1 MNNTNTYATN
11 KAWQQYEA
19 GKEYK
24 RRIGLYETVRQNER
38 FYRGEQW
45 QYGEGKD
52 LPKPVF
58 NIVYRVMNYLVCSV
72 ASANISLRFTDE
84 NLPFAENERHA
95 ELIKKGVEVLAQN
108 TTYRWKKNGM
118 DRKMLQLLTDAAIT
132 GDGVIYCY
140 WDSTLP
146 SPQRFEGDIVTELID
161 NVNVFPSD
169 VNRADIQS
177 QEYIILAGRAPVGK
191 LRREAL
197 LAGASE
203 DEVSKIIADEEYSNQ
218 SGDMARYELHGD
230 DEAKTTYIIKFWRED
245 GKVVFEKS
253 TRDCVIRRGRT
264 DCRLYPI
271 AYFNWIPVK
280 NSFHGAS
287 PISSLIP
294 NQKFINRAY
303 AMVMKHMTDTAFSK
317 IIYDKSK
324 IPEWSNEVGEAI
336 AAFGGGNVADSVSVV
351 GVGEMQSGY
360 MELIESAVNL
370 TKELMG
376 ATDSALGNLE
386 ANNTSAILALQ
397 ETSRIPLEQIRSS
410 YYKLIE
416 DIANIW
422 ADMMCAYYPSDR
434 LLPCYSK
441 GEISTEKIEFSV
453 LKNDILC
460 AEAQISEMT
469 RYSAAGVQNMLD
481 KLLDGGYI
489 TASEYVRRLPFGA
502 LTDRDGI
509 LDQLKARESA
519 TTNTD
524 TEESEDT
531 KC

>member
-1 MNNTNTYATN
+1 MKEKSKNTLN
-11 KAWQQYEA
+11 KAWLQYEK

-24 RRIGLYETVRQNER
+24 RRIGLYETVRRNER
-38 FYRGEQW
+38 FYRGDQW

-52 LPKPVF
+52 LPRPVF
-58 NIVYRVMNYLVCSV
+58 NIIHRVMNYLTCSV
-72 ASANISLRFTDE
+72 ASSNVSLRFTDE
-84 NLPFAENERHA
+84 NLPFAKSEA
-95 ELIKKGVEVLAQN
+95 EANIIREGVEVMTQN
-108 TTYRWKKNGM
+108 AAYRWRKSGM
-118 DRKMLQLLTDAAIT
+118 DRKMLRLLTDAAIT
-132 GDGVIYCY
+132 GDGAIYCY
-140 WDSTLP
+140 WDSSVRTP
-146 SPQRFEGDIVTELID
+146 HEFDGDISTELID
-161 NVNVFPSD
+161 NVNIFPAD

-177 QEYIILAGRAPVGK
+177 QEYIILAGRTSVHA

-197 LAGASE
+197 TAGLTQEEAE
-203 DEVSKIIADEEYSNQ
+203 KIIPDSEYDIQ
-218 SGDMARYELHGD
+218 SGDMAKYELEGD
-230 DEAKTTYIIKFWRED
+230 EEAKATYIIKFWRED

-253 TRDCVIRRGRT
+253 TRDCVIRRGHT

-271 AYFNWIPVK
+271 AYLNWIPRK
-280 NSFHGAS
+280 NSFHGES
-287 PISSLIP
+287 PISSLIA

-317 IIYDKSK
+317 IVYDKSK

-397 ETSRIPLEQIRSS
+397 ETSRIPLEQIRSA
-410 YYKLIE
+410 YYRLIE

-422 ADMMCAYYPSDR
+422 ADMMCAYYPSER

-441 GEISTEKIEFSV
+441 GELSAKKIEFSTI
-453 LKNDILC
+453 KNDVLC
-460 AEAQISEMT
+460 AEAEVSELS
-469 RYSAAGVQNMLD
+469 RYSSVSVQNMLD
-481 KLLDGGYI
+481 RLLDGGYI
-489 TASEYVRRLPFGA
+489 SADEYVKRLPLGA
-502 LTDRDGI
+502 VVDRDG
-509 LDQLKARESA
+509 LLELLAPKPEK
-519 TTNTD
+519 
-524 TEESEDT
+524 TETESEEI
-531 KC
+531 

>member
-1 MNNTNTYATN
+1 MKEKANYIQN
-11 KAWQQYEA
+11 KAWLQYEK

-24 RRIGLYETVRQNER
+24 RRIGLYETVRKNER
-38 FYRGEQW
+38 FYRGDQW

-52 LPKPVF
+52 LPRPVF
-58 NIVYRVMNYLVCSV
+58 NIIHRVMNYLICSV
-72 ASANISLRFTDE
+72 ASSNVSLRFTDE
-84 NLPFAENERHA
+84 NLPFAKSEA
-95 ELIKKGVEVLAQN
+95 ESEVIRKGVEVMSQN
-108 TTYRWKKNGM
+108 AAYRWHKDGM
-118 DRKMLQLLTDAAIT
+118 DRKMLRLLTDAAIT
-132 GDGVIYCY
+132 GDGAVYCY
-140 WDSTLP
+140 WDSSVRT
-146 SPQRFEGDIVTELID
+146 PQEFDGDITTELID
-161 NVNVFPSD
+161 NVNIFPAD

-177 QEYIILAGRAPVGK
+177 QEYIILAGRTSVHA
-191 LRREAL
+191 LCREARA
-197 LAGASE
+197 AGVSE
-203 DEVSKIIADEEYSNQ
+203 EEIKKIIPDNEQDIQ
-218 SGDMARYELHGD
+218 SGDMARYELEGD
-230 DEAKTTYIIKFWRED
+230 EEAKATYIIKFWRED

-253 TRDCVIRRGRT
+253 TRDCVIRRGQT

-271 AYFNWIPVK
+271 AYLNWIPRK
-280 NSFHGAS
+280 NSFHGES

-317 IIYDKSK
+317 IVYDKSK

-351 GVGEMQSGY
+351 GVGEMQAGY

-397 ETSRIPLEQIRSS
+397 ETSRIPLEQIRSA
-410 YYKLIE
+410 YYRLIE

-434 LLPCYSK
+434 LLPCYSR
-441 GEISTEKIEFSV
+441 GELSAQKIEFSAI
-453 LKNDILC
+453 KNDVLC
-460 AEAQISEMT
+460 AEAEISELS
-469 RYSAAGVQNMLD
+469 RFSSVSVQNMLD

-489 TASEYVRRLPFGA
+489 GADEYVKRLPLGA
-502 LTDRDGI
+502 VIDRDG
-509 LDQLKARESA
+509 LLELLAPER
-519 TTNTD
+519 
-524 TEESEDT
+524 TETKKESEEI
-531 KC
+531 

>member
-1 MNNTNTYATN
+1 MKNSERNYLN
-11 KAWQQYEA
+11 KAWQQYEN

-24 RRIGLYETVRQNER
+24 RRISLYETVRTNER

-58 NIVYRVMNYLVCSV
+58 NIVYRIINYLVCSV

-84 NLPFAENERHA
+84 NLPFARSGEDA
-95 ELIKKGVEVLAQN
+95 ALIRKGVDVLTEN
-108 TTYRWKKNGM
+108 TAYRWKKSGM

-140 WDSTLP
+140 WDGNLQN
-146 SPQRFEGDIVTELID
+146 PQRFEGDIATELID
-161 NVNVFPSD
+161 NVNIFPAD
-169 VNRADIQS
+169 VNKADIQS
-177 QEYIILAGRAPVGK
+177 QEYIILAGRAPVER
-191 LRREAL
+191 LRAEAR
-197 LAGASE
+197 AFGVNE
-203 DEVSKIIADEEYSNQ
+203 EEVAKITPDEEYSAQ
-218 SGDMARYELHGD
+218 SGDMAKYELNGE
-230 DEAKTTYIIKFWRED
+230 DESKTTYIIKFWREN
-245 GKVVFEKS
+245 GRVVFEKS
-253 TRDCVIRRGRT
+253 TKLCVIRRGKT

-271 AYFNWIPVK
+271 AYLNWTPVK

-317 IIYDKSK
+317 VVYDKSK

-336 AAFGGGNVADSVSVV
+336 ASYGGGSVADSVSVV

-360 MELIESAVNL
+360 MELIESAVSL
-370 TKELMG
+370 TKELTG
-376 ATDSALGNLE
+376 ATDSALGTLE

-397 ETSRIPLEQIRSS
+397 ETSRIPLEQIRSA
-410 YYKLIE
+410 YYRILE

-422 ADMMCAYYPSDR
+422 ADMMCAYYPAER

-441 GEISTEKIEFSV
+441 GELRAEKVEFSV
-453 LKNDILC
+453 LKNDILS
-460 AEAQISEMT
+460 AEAEVAEVS
-469 RYSAAGVQNMLD
+469 RFSASSVQNMLD

-489 TASEYVRRLPFGA
+489 SPADYVKRLPFGS
-502 LTDRDGI
+502 LIDRDGLLEEI
-509 LDQLKARESA
+509 EKKTSGKAY
-519 TTNTD
+519 
-524 TEESEDT
+524 SEDEVT
-531 KC
+531 I